1 MANTP
6 TADLTQVT
14 TGTAR
19 LSYAHLTQPFDRKDG
34 TEPRYSVTVLV
45 PKNDIAT
52 KAKIDAAIEHV
63 AQRAST
69 GIWGGRPPIFA
80 SPVHDG
86 DGVRPSDG
94 RPFGPECRGHW
105 VFAASG
111 KQKPS
116 LVDLNNQ
123 DIIDPRGIYSG
134 MYGRVNVRFFEY
146 NRSGKKG
153 VGCGLN
159 HVQKVRD
166 GEPLSGRL
174 TVEEA
179 FAEPPQ
185 DYVAPY
191 AQTISIT
198 ADPPPLTADVFS

>member
-6 TADLTQVT
+6 TADPTQVT

-19 LSYAHLTQPFDRKDG
+19 LSYVHLTQPFDRKDG
-34 TEPRYSVTVLV
+34 TEPRYSVTILV
-45 PKNDIAT
+45 PKRDTAT

-63 AQRAST
+63 AQRASA

-80 SPVHDG
+80 TPVHDG
-86 DGVRPSDG
+86 DGARPSDG

-105 VFAASG
+105 VFAASS
-111 KQKPS
+111 KQRPS
-116 LVDLNNQ
+116 LVDLSLQ
-123 DIIDPRGIYSG
+123 DIIDQREIYSG

-159 HVQKVRD
+159 HVQKVSD
-166 GEPLSGRL
+166 GEALSGR
-174 TVEEA
+174 VSVDEA

-185 DYVAPY
+185 DFILSH
-191 AQTISIT
+191 AQSISIA